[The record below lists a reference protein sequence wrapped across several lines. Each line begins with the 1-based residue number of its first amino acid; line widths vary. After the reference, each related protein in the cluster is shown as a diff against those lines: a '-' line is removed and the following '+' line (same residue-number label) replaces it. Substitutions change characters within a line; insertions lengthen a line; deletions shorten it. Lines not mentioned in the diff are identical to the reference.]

1 MGLGSDSRERG
12 RAKGDEDVNRW
23 SIASHQAAAL
33 EIGNEIQSES
43 KLNVLTRFLL
53 IRFRPNTVLV
63 VIIDPEVIANLS
75 TKEGNDI
82 MLSRLPKRYQCRRRI
97 NGL

>member
-1 MGLGSDSRERG
+1 MEWAETRW
-12 RAKGDEDVNRW
+12 RAKGDEDLNRRDTV
-23 SIASHQAAAL
+23 AHQVAAL

-43 KLNVLTRFLL
+43 KLSDPTRFLL

-75 TKEGNDI
+75 TKGGNDI
-82 MLSRLPKRYQCRRRI
+82 MLSRLPKRYQCRGRI